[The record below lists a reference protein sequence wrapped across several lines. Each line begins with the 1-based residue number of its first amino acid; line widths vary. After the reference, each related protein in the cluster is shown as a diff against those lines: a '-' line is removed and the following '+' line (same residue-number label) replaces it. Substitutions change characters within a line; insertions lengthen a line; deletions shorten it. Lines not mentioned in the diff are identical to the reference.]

1 MNGLIEPLN
10 LEHLNHIFTA
20 ILSLFA
26 WGSFL
31 FVGCAPKPQILPQ
44 NKTPENVLRCA
55 LKNRIEFE
63 TLACLV
69 DLKLKGKEA
78 KFSGT
83 VEFFYETPG
92 TFAFYPRP
100 VFGIEVFK
108 ASGKKDNLTIYFPK
122 ENQYYSGSFSDLEK
136 TKFWRWKI
144 PLKILLDMF
153 LGRDGIIG
161 KDVKYVSNSKDLFL
175 YRFEDESWIKE
186 YWIDSRSCRLR
197 KSQLIQKEGGV
208 VYQIEYRTFETYD
221 QIKIPRVI
229 KIRSVSKESAQ
240 IEFLE
245 RRFNFPIPRSKLR
258 IQIPLDAEQVDLERR
273 ER

>member
-1 MNGLIEPLN
+1 LNLWTLEPLN
-10 LEHLNHIFTA
+10 RIFTA

-55 LKNRIEFE
+55 LKNKIEFE

-69 DLKLKGKEA
+69 DLKLKGEEA

-92 TFAFYPRP
+92 TFAFYPRSLLGMDM
-100 VFGIEVFK
+100 FR
-108 ASGKKDNLTIYFPK
+108 SGGKDDSLTIYFPK
-122 ENQYYSGSFSDLEK
+122 DNKYYSGSFSDLEK
-136 TKFWRWKI
+136 TKFWRWRI
-144 PLKILLDMF
+144 PLKMLLDMF
-153 LGRDGIIG
+153 LGRSDLFEENA
-161 KDVKYVSNSKDLFL
+161 KYVGSSKDLFL

-186 YWIDSRSCRLR
+186 YWIDSRSCRLK

-229 KIRSVSKESAQ
+229 KIRSISKESAQ

-245 RRFNFPIPRSKLR
+245 RRFNFPIPRNKLR
-258 IQIPLDAEQVDLERR
+258 LQIPLDAEQVGFERR
-273 ER
+273 EQ